1 MTRYR
6 PFFRILP
13 GLAAALVL
21 AGLVGGS
28 LLALAAEAGHD
39 IAIRRL
45 GEPYLLRVILFT
57 LVQAALSALLSVA
70 LAIPAAR
77 ALYRWRGLPGHTL
90 VLHLLS
96 LAFVTPV
103 IIGVFGIVAVHGKSG
118 WINSLLNVLGVEPRS
133 YIYGLTGILIGHLFF
148 NYPFAIRLL
157 LRALDDISAENWRL
171 ADQLD
176 LRGWNRFRF
185 LEWPA
190 MRRALPA
197 AASLIFAL
205 CFTSFAVVLTLGGGP
220 RATTIEVAIYQALRF
235 DFDLGQA
242 LLLAL
247 VQVSLGLLMMAL
259 IGRANIE
266 PLSRTGLRHRHGGA
280 PEGPLA
286 ALTDILAL
294 LPLLGLVIAPLT
306 AILLDGLRAPLATL
320 VADSGIQQ
328 AALRSAGVALAAAV
342 AACLLALGL
351 LSAARRLKQQRQ
363 RPGAA
368 RFLLLSGSVILVVPP
383 MLLGT
388 GLFLLL
394 RRFGWVLPD
403 VLVLVTLINALTGLP
418 FALRLLEPRFMA
430 IERDYGHLC
439 ASLDIKGWARLRHV
453 ELPQLARPL
462 GQALALCAALSA
474 GDLGVI
480 VLFGT
485 PETATLPLLLYQYMG
500 AYRLHEA
507 AGIALLL
514 AIICLGLI
522 IFAETPGKRHA

>member
-1 MTRYR
+1 MTRY
-6 PFFRILP
+6 PPLFRMLP
-13 GLAAALVL
+13 GLAAGLVL
-21 AGLVGGS
+21 AGLVGGA
-28 LLALAAEAGHD
+28 LLALAAEAGGTVS
-39 IAIRRL
+39 ITRL

-57 LVQAALSALLSVA
+57 LVQAALSALFSVTLA
-70 LAIPAAR
+70 LPAAR
-77 ALYRWRGLPGHTL
+77 SLYRRRTLPAHGL

-118 WINSLLNVLGVEPRS
+118 WINGVLNIFGFEPHS
-133 YIYGLTGILIGHLFF
+133 YLYGLTGILIGHLFF

-171 ADQLD
+171 ADQLG

-259 IGRANIE
+259 IGRGRFD
-266 PLSRTGLRHRHGGA
+266 PLSRTGLHRHGSTA

-286 ALTDILAL
+286 AWLDVMAL
-294 LPLLGLVIAPLT
+294 LPLAVLVIAPLV
-306 AILLDGLRAPLATL
+306 AIVLDGLRAPLGAL
-320 VADSGIQQ
+320 VVDPVIRE
-328 AALRSAGVALAAAV
+328 AALRSAGVAMTAAV
-342 AACLLALGL
+342 LACLLALGL
-351 LSAARRLKQQRQ
+351 LSAARQLLRRRQ
-363 RPGAA
+363 RSAPA
-368 RFLLLSGSVILVVPP
+368 RWLLLSGSVILVVPP

-394 RRFGWVLPD
+394 RRLGWVLPD
-403 VLVLVTLINALTGLP
+403 VLVLVALINALTGLP

-430 IERDYGHLC
+430 IEQDYGRLC
-439 ASLDIKGWARLRHV
+439 ASLDIRGWARLRHV

-480 VLFGT
+480 ALFGT
-485 PETATLPLLLYQYMG
+485 PDTATLPLLLYQYMG
-500 AYRLHEA
+500 AYRLQEA

-522 IFAETPGKRHA
+522 TLAETPGKRHA